1 MSDARLNG
9 PHPAPS
15 EAQLDAGV
23 DKDWHLRTLEAEGA
37 QPEMS
42 DDQRNT
48 AIDGN
53 APHTQP
59 EGEFTGSQY
68 PVDADR
74 PNEIEP
80 ASERMGVVAS
90 VEDLDEQGRPVD
102 GKTGRG
108 VARHDT
114 LATTPAAQGRG
125 SADEQREAKGKV
137 VEGTPAAAG
146 GESPAAKAEAKNAK
160 DSRKS

>member
-1 MSDARLNG
+1 MPDREHLLNG

-23 DKDWHLRTLEAEGA
+23 DKDWHLRVRPDEGA
-37 QPEMS
+37 QPEPS

-59 EGEFTGSQY
+59 EGEFTGSMY
-68 PVDADR
+68 PVDAER

-80 ASERMGVVAS
+80 ADARMGTVGS
-90 VEDLDEQGRPVD
+90 VEDLDEVGRPVD

-108 VARHDT
+108 T
-114 LATTPAAQGRG
+114 SKGTTNYTPAAQHEADVRESSP
-125 SADEQREAKGKV
+125 SAAGGAPAKGKS
-137 VEGTPAAAG
+137 GTG
-146 GESPAAKAEAKNAK
+146 SAK
-160 DSRKS
+160 